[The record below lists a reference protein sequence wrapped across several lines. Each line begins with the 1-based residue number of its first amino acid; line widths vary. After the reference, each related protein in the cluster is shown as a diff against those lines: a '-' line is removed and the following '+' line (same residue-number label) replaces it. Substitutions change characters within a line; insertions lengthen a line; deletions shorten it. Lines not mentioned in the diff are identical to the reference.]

1 MSELKRRTLLVGAVG
16 AVGAVATSI
25 VLALPLSAAA
35 EDPRPAADSP
45 GFAAWVMNHIDD
57 MHRGDSSHGVLT
69 MTVKTEHWT
78 RALTMESWSRGEDYS
93 LVRILS
99 PKKEKGT
106 ATLKAKEDLFTFLAK
121 TGRTIKVSGA
131 MLGGSWMGSHFT
143 NNDLVKASRMADD
156 YTMTLTGQGTLG
168 GVPQYVFTLVAKP
181 DAPVVWGKI
190 EVTVRQDSLLP
201 TREIFYDEDGTAM
214 RALEFGDYKDVDGRM
229 LAGALTIRPLD
240 GSGEYTRVT
249 YDSLEFDVD
258 LPESMFTVQHL
269 KAL

>member
-1 MSELKRRTLLVGAVG
+1 MTELKRRALLLGAATTAALLV
-16 AVGAVATSI
+16 
-25 VLALPLSAAA
+25 LPWPTAAA
-35 EDPRPAADSP
+35 APRPAPDSP
-45 GFAAWVMNHIDD
+45 GFAAWVMDQIDD

-78 RALTMESWSRGEDYS
+78 RTLTMESWSRGEDYS
-93 LVRILS
+93 LIRILA

-106 ATLKAKEDLFTFLAK
+106 ATLKAKDDLFTFLAK
-121 TGRTIKVSGA
+121 TGRTVKISGA

-156 YTMTLTGQGTLG
+156 YTLALTGKGTLG
-168 GVPQYVFTLVAKP
+168 GVPQYVFTLTAKP
-181 DAPVVWGKI
+181 DAAVVWGKI
-190 EVTVRQDSLLP
+190 EVTVQQESLLP
-201 TREIFYDEDGTAM
+201 TRQIFYDEDGTAV
-214 RALEFGDYKDVDGRM
+214 RALEFGDYKDVGGRT
-229 LAGALTIRPLD
+229 LAGAITIRPLD

-258 LPESMFTVQHL
+258 LPDSMFTVQHL